1 MEESIAHVH
10 VLEAPFHADREYS
23 YYIPTELWGKIRTG
37 MLVYVPYGA
46 ANRKLPALV
55 VRLSG
60 EETAP
65 DKLKPV
71 LSIVSSH
78 VVLSDEQLGLCRFL
92 KERTLC
98 SVGDAVRAIVP
109 SAAISRVS
117 EYYRVNPEE
126 DPTKK
131 LSRLDSKAS
140 FLYSFIASRDK
151 SSLSR
156 LKTEFG
162 PECSELLSSLLKTGL
177 IRKETELP
185 TRQNIRKR
193 RMLSLAPALMQSEA
207 LEEAIHQQR
216 SQAQAEILRQLERL
230 GESLDTDIYALTGTS
245 ASQVSS
251 LLKKGLLTEHFEE
264 EYRNPFEQS
273 PTVRDVGNSPLS
285 PEQKAAHDTLFGLY
299 KSGEPKAALLHG
311 VTGSG
316 KTRVILSMID
326 HVIGDGRGVIVLV
339 PEIALTPQMVGIFL
353 ARYGENVAVIHSS
366 LSAGERYDAWRRIRD
381 GKASVVI
388 GTRSAVFA
396 PLPDVGMIVIDEEQE
411 HTYKSDADPKY
422 SAHDVARFRCGYHK
436 SLMLLAS
443 ATPSVSSYYKARC
456 GQYTLIEMKNR
467 YGKATLPHVLITDMR
482 GEPGGGTVSPLGSV
496 LRQHLTET
504 TAARRQSIIFLNR
517 RGYNSVMSCRVC
529 GQAITCPNCSVSLT
543 YHSLKVRETG
553 DSIGDYKKLRGENG
567 ILTCHYCGFKSHV
580 PTLCPHCGS
589 EHFHFR
595 GYGTQLLEEE
605 IGKMEPAPRV
615 IRMDMDTTQ
624 SKFSHEE
631 LLTQFREGEA
641 DVLLGTQMVT
651 KGHDFPQVTLVGVI
665 NADGSLYM
673 DDYRASERT
682 FAMLTQVI
690 GRAGRADKPGIA
702 VIQTFNPTSDIIT
715 LAANQDY
722 PEFYRRE
729 IRLREQLVFPP
740 FCDIAVITLASR
752 SEEIL
757 AAATVRLREWIR
769 DAVSGRYSS
778 LKLVIF
784 GPFEAPVYKVQGVY
798 RNRLVIKCRLNK
810 KEREFLGAIL
820 TDFGR
825 GAGKK
830 LTVSADLNPST
841 L

>member
-1 MEESIAHVH
+1 MENGFAHVH
-10 VLEAPFHADREYS
+10 VLDAPFHADREYS
-23 YYIPTELWGKIRTG
+23 YYIPTELWGQVREG

-46 ANRKLPALV
+46 ANRKMPALV
-55 VRLSG
+55 VRLS
-60 EETAP
+60 EEALA
-65 DKLKPV
+65 DNLKPI
-71 LSIVSSH
+71 LSLAGQNLI
-78 VVLSDEQLGLCRFL
+78 LSEEMLGLCRFL
-92 KERTLC
+92 KDRTLC
-98 SVGDAVRAIVP
+98 SMGDAVRAMIP
-109 SAAISRVS
+109 AAAIAHTT
-117 EYYRVNPEE
+117 EYYRADSTA
-126 DPTKK
+126 DPSQK
-131 LSRLDSKAS
+131 LERLDSKAV
-140 FLYSFIASRDK
+140 FLYSFISSRERV
-151 SSLSR
+151 SLSR

-162 PECSELLSSLLKTGL
+162 AECSELLASLTKAGL
-177 IRKETELP
+177 LQKETEIAKK
-185 TRQNIRKR
+185 QNIRR
-193 RMLSLAPALMQSEA
+193 RRYLSLSPALLTEDA
-207 LEEAIHQQR
+207 LEKAICRQR
-216 SQAQAEILRQLERL
+216 SPAQAAVLRELSRL
-230 GESLDTDIYALTGTS
+230 GDTPDSDIYALTGTS
-245 ASQVSS
+245 TAQISS
-251 LLKKGLLTEHFEE
+251 LLKKELITERYEE
-264 EYRNPFEQS
+264 DYRNPFGDAPS
-273 PTVRDVGNSPLS
+273 VRDVGDSPLS
-285 PEQKAAHDTLFGLY
+285 PEQTEAHDTLYRLY
-299 KSGEPKAALLHG
+299 KSGEAKAALLHG

-326 HVIGDGRGVIVLV
+326 HVIDDGRGVIVLV

-353 ARYGENVAVIHSS
+353 ARYGDNVAVIHSS
-366 LSAGERYDAWRRIRD
+366 LSSGERYDAWRKIRD
-381 GKASVVI
+381 GKANVVI

-443 ATPSVSSYYKARC
+443 ATPSVNSYYKAKS

-482 GEPGGGTVSPLGSV
+482 GEPGGGTISPLGSV

-504 TAARRQSIIFLNR
+504 TAAGRQSIVFLNR
-517 RGYNSVMSCRVC
+517 RGYNSIMSCRVC
-529 GQAITCPNCSVSLT
+529 GQAVTCPNCSVSLT
-543 YHSLKVRETG
+543 YHTFKVREEG
-553 DSIGDYKKLRGENG
+553 EYIGDYKKSRGENG
-567 ILTCHYCGFKSHV
+567 VLTCHYCGFKSHV
-580 PTLCPHCGS
+580 PSTCPHCGS

-624 SKFSHEE
+624 AKFSHEE
-631 LLTQFREGEA
+631 LLSRFRAGEA

-651 KGHDFPQVTLVGVI
+651 KGHDFPAVTLVGVI

-673 DDYRASERT
+673 DDFRASERT

-729 IRLREQLVFPP
+729 IRLRQQLVFPP
-740 FCDIAVITLASR
+740 FCDIAVITLSSR
-752 SEEIL
+752 SEATL
-757 AAATVRLREWIR
+757 ASATVRLREWIR
-769 DAVSGRYSS
+769 DAVTGRYSS

-810 KEREFLGAIL
+810 KERDFLGTIL
-820 TDFGR
+820 TEFGR

-830 LTVSADLNPST
+830 LTVSADLNPSN

>member
-1 MEESIAHVH
+1 MENSIAHVH

-23 YYIPTELWGKIRTG
+23 YYIPTELWGQVQTG

-46 ANRKLPALV
+46 SNRKLPALV
-55 VRLSG
+55 VRMSEDTLL
-60 EETAP
+60 
-65 DKLKPV
+65 DNLKPI
-71 LSIVSSH
+71 LSLMGQNVI
-78 VVLSDEQLGLCRFL
+78 LSDEMLGMCRFL
-92 KERTLC
+92 KDRTLC
-98 SVGDAVRAIVP
+98 SIGDAVRAMIP
-109 SAAISRVS
+109 AAAIARTT
-117 EYYRVNPEE
+117 EYYRVDLSE
-126 DPTKK
+126 DPSPK
-131 LSRLDSKAS
+131 LERLNSKAG
-140 FLYSFIASRDK
+140 FLYSFIASRERV
-151 SSLSR
+151 SLSR

-162 PECSELLSSLLKTGL
+162 AECSDLLASLTKSGL
-177 IRKETELP
+177 LLKETEIAQK
-185 TRQNIRKR
+185 QNIRR
-193 RMLSLAPALMQSEA
+193 RRFLSLAPELSKKGE
-207 LEEAIHQQR
+207 LEQAVRRQR
-216 SQAQAEILRQLERL
+216 SPAQAEILRQLSRL
-230 GESLDTDIYALTGTS
+230 GEMPDADIYALTGTS
-245 ASQVSS
+245 SAQISS
-251 LLKKGLLTEHFEE
+251 LLKKGLLRERFEDD
-264 EYRNPFEQS
+264 YRNPFGDSS
-273 PTVRDVGNSPLS
+273 PVRDVGDSPLS
-285 PEQKAAHDTLFGLY
+285 PEQTAAHDTLYGLY
-299 KSGEPKAALLHG
+299 KSGEAKAALLHG

-326 HVIGDGRGVIVLV
+326 HVIDDGRGVIVLV

-353 ARYGENVAVIHSS
+353 ARYGDNVAVIHSS

-396 PLPDVGMIVIDEEQE
+396 PLPNVGMIVIDEEQE

-443 ATPSVSSYYKARC
+443 ATPSVGSYYKARS
-456 GQYTLIEMKNR
+456 GQYTLIEMKKR

-496 LRQHLTET
+496 LRRHLTET
-504 TAARRQSIIFLNR
+504 TAAGRQSIIFLNR
-517 RGYNSVMSCRVC
+517 RGYNSIMSCRVC
-529 GQAITCPNCSVSLT
+529 GQAVTCPNCSVSLT
-543 YHSLKVRETG
+543 YHTFKVREEG
-553 DSIGDYKKLRGENG
+553 ESIGDYKKSRGDNG
-567 ILTCHYCGFKSHV
+567 VLTCHYCGFRSHV
-580 PTLCPHCGS
+580 PTLCPHCSS

-651 KGHDFPQVTLVGVI
+651 KGHDFPQVTLVGVV

-702 VIQTFNPTSDIIT
+702 VIQTFNPTSDILT

-722 PEFYRRE
+722 GEFYRRE

-752 SEEIL
+752 SEATL

-769 DAVSGRYSS
+769 DAVSGPYSS

-810 KEREFLGAIL
+810 REREFLGAIL
-820 TDFGR
+820 TEFGR